1 MKLCMGMLT
10 QWSHFLQ
17 SFDVEVFS
25 LTADGPTVMD
35 KVRCVPA
42 EDGGVLGLTHIF
54 HKAVGHSLDTKGV
67 KEPVALSAAISH
79 AKESNILTQDLALM
93 VCRLELISRLL

>member
-1 MKLCMGMLT
+1 MPC
-10 QWSHFLQ
+10 SYI
-17 SFDVEVFS
+17 S
-25 LTADGPTVMD
+25 
-35 KVRCVPA
+35 
-42 EDGGVLGLTHIF
+42 
-54 HKAVGHSLDTKGV
+54 AVGHSLDTKGV